1 MRIFLL
7 PFSILY
13 WGIITFR
20 NLLYNNGWLRSFQ
33 FDFPVICIGNLST
46 GGTGKTPHTEFL
58 IQTLREKYPVATLS
72 RGYRRRLKGYALAT
86 DLSLVEDIGDEAKQF
101 KQKFPE
107 IEVCVCENRVEGVY
121 RLLQDAPDVKV
132 ILMDDGLQHRRIDPG
147 LKIMLTSFHHLFYKD
162 RILPAGNLRE
172 PRSAYKRMQVVIVTK
187 CPQHFTEE
195 QKKNI
200 TGEINLQ
207 LGQNIFFTSE
217 VFDELKPLFA
227 EQTLQAPQARNEC
240 MFVSGIADNSTAL
253 LHLKETYEKTDAMR
267 FSDHYYFSEDD
278 ILNMKL
284 RSVNKILV
292 TTEKDAMRLM
302 EHKEFILQNDISI
315 FVLPLR
321 IRFLFNDAEVFNRL
335 IESYVQSV
343 MPV

>member
-13 WGIITFR
+13 WCIITLR
-20 NLLYNNGWLRSFQ
+20 NFLYKNGWLRSFQ

-58 IQTLREKYPVATLS
+58 IQTLREKYRVATLS

-86 DLSLVEDIGDEAKQF
+86 DLSLVEDIGDEAKQC
-101 KQKFPE
+101 KQNFPE
-107 IEVCVCENRVEGVY
+107 TEVCVCENRVEGVY

-147 LKIMLTSFHHLFYKD
+147 LKIMLTSFHHPFYKD

-172 PRSAYKRMQVVIVTK
+172 PRSGYKRMQIIIVTK
-187 CPQHFTEE
+187 CPKHFTDE
-195 QKKNI
+195 QKKNS
-200 TGEINLQ
+200 TGKMNLQ
-207 LGQNIFFTSE
+207 SGQNIFFTTE
-217 VFDELKPLFA
+217 EFDELKPLFA
-227 EQTLQAPQARNEC
+227 EQIVQTPGAKNEC
-240 MFVSGIADNSTAL
+240 VFVSGIADNSTAL
-253 LHLKETYEKTDAMR
+253 FHLKEKYEKTDAMR
-267 FSDHYYFSEDD
+267 FPDHYYFSEDD
-278 ILNMKL
+278 ILKMKL
-284 RSVNKILV
+284 KSVNKLII

-302 EHKEFILQNDISI
+302 EHKEFILQNDLSI
-315 FVLPLR
+315 FVLPLH
-321 IRFLFNDAEVFNRL
+321 IRFLFNDANAFINLV
-335 IESYVQSV
+335 ESYVQSA